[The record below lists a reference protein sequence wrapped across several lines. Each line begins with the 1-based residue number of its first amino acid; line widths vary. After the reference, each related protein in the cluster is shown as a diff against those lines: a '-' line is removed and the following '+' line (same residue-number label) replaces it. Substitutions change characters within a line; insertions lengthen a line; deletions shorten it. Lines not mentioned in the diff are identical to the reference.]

1 MKYKDV
7 VCLSMCDF
15 FVTTRHEMSKIRIL
29 KLEDCNRSLTE
40 TCGKRFGE
48 TKIVSG
54 WI

>member
-29 KLEDCNRSLTE
+29 KLEDCKGHLQKPVENGLVRQ
-40 TCGKRFGE
+40 R
-48 TKIVSG
+48 
-54 WI
+54 